1 MVIFKKERFRGE
13 VKVVQV
19 LTVVDFEF
27 IRERMERE
35 WVTAYGIGRLEEIF
49 FFKKENLNIFIE

>member
-1 MVIFKKERFRGE
+1 MIFKKERFRGE